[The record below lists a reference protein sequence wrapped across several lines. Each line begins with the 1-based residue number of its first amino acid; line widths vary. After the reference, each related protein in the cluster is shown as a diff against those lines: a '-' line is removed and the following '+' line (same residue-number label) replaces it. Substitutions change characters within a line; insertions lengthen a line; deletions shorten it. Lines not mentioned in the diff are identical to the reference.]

1 MSKYNILIRKTN
13 NSYEV
18 VYNNDYDKKDY
29 CIINI
34 GNDKLNNIITGKEFT
49 VSIDESKLK
58 DFIVL
63 EVDDKLIN
71 VLVDKLKER
80 YPTFEKEMLMTLAEQ
95 NISNYIKKISKV
107 NFNNKDGIVDI
118 SVCLKDEEM
127 LINDNKSNNKSGVT
141 ADVITEIDMSKFEP
155 NEVASKIKQKVIGQD
170 IAVDTILYNIYH
182 NQKLLESGDK
192 DLQSSKVNILI
203 DGPTGTGKTFIL
215 KEVASNLSIPMTI
228 EPADSF
234 SAPGYQGAKLEDV
247 LSRLL
252 DKTGGNI
259 ALAERGI
266 VVFDEFDKLCVKEK
280 SALEMHKA
288 VQQNLLTYIGGTKIS
303 FEYKGQRV
311 NFDTSKLT
319 FICIGAFTD
328 LRERKIKEEL
338 DENGNYTILP
348 EDYIKEGMI
357 RELVGRFSLHSS
369 TRALGKEDYIKI
381 LMESKT
387 SPLLN
392 LTKAVKIYD
401 KELIFDEELINKIAD
416 EAVKMNTGARALE
429 TIVQGIKNQI
439 LKTVVE
445 STNEKEIHIT
455 VDYLDKYKEG
465 FVRGVV

>member
-18 VYNNDYDKKDY
+18 VYNNDYDKKDC

-49 VSIDESKLK
+49 VSIEESKLK

-95 NISNYIKKISKV
+95 NISNNLKKIFIVSI
-107 NFNNKDGIVDI
+107 NNENGIVDI
-118 SVCLKDEEM
+118 AVMFKKNEM
-127 LINDNKSNNKSGVT
+127 TINGNRNDSTVVNTNI
-141 ADVITEIDMSKFEP
+141 ITEIDMTKFEP
-155 NEVASKIKQKVIGQD
+155 NEVVSKIKEKVIGQD
-170 IAVDTILYNIYH
+170 YAVETILYNIYH

-455 VDYLDKYKEG
+455 LDYLDKYKEG